1 MDELYNQY
9 PWCNFLTIITIIL
22 LGYLGFLSVSFGNKL
37 FHNDPSLHVAKEQ
50 DIVMNM
56 LG

>member
-50 DIVMNM
+50 DLVMNI